1 MRSKK
6 DKIFYPDFFND
17 VFGPIMQPGSS
28 GGFAGTNRIGR
39 MALYALS
46 SKPKRAKILFNP
58 SDHRLVSL
66 GTWMED
72 RAYLGGL
79 LDFDT
84 EDVRLFDAH
93 TFARNAGISYEFAE
107 RESDSDYPHSNTFI
121 LEGEAGDKAEVIAS
135 SIGGGMIRVHEING
149 FKVDYQGDTFGIF
162 LWEKDKAKE
171 FDTIRSTL
179 EDKLGDLYVAT
190 ELTSDKEGKKGA
202 FVESSEYPD
211 EKILDWLKGNDINF
225 RIFKAVLP
233 VVTTTKRK
241 PQLFDTVTDWRRI
254 AEERNISF
262 VDAAI
267 AYEQD
272 FSGWTYEQIWNY
284 FEKIADILDGQVHA
298 LEKLDYN
305 VADTP
310 MLPIY
315 GKLWKKY
322 DEEKG
327 AVSDTLT
334 KRMIVYALSTNA
346 KIPGV
351 RIVPGPMGTG
361 GGYLY
366 SAVAAVSEAYDIPR
380 KKIIEALIVAAG
392 FGMIAFS
399 RSNPSGERGCTGESG
414 VCSAMASAAVA
425 HLIGGDSHAVE
436 NAASMALQASFGITC
451 DAIPGG
457 LEFPCITRTVRAAVT
472 APLYAD
478 LACAGIDGLIPWHE
492 AVDAMELHYQRSDK
506 KLLSGSQCGLNC
518 TPTADKCKCFMA
530 RDVMKD
536 YMKYEVNSKH
546 E

>member
-1 MRSKK
+1 M
-6 DKIFYPDFFND
+6 
-17 VFGPIMQPGSS
+17 
-28 GGFAGTNRIGR
+28 
-39 MALYALS
+39 
-46 SKPKRAKILFNP
+46 
-58 SDHRLVSL
+58 
-66 GTWMED
+66 
-72 RAYLGGL
+72 
-79 LDFDT
+79 
-84 EDVRLFDAH
+84 
-93 TFARNAGISYEFAE
+93 
-107 RESDSDYPHSNTFI
+107 
-121 LEGEAGDKAEVIAS
+121 
-135 SIGGGMIRVHEING
+135 
-149 FKVDYQGDTFGIF
+149 
-162 LWEKDKAKE
+162 
-171 FDTIRSTL
+171 
-179 EDKLGDLYVAT
+179 
-190 ELTSDKEGKKGA
+190 
-202 FVESSEYPD
+202 
-211 EKILDWLKGNDINF
+211 
-225 RIFKAVLP
+225 
-233 VVTTTKRK
+233 
-241 PQLFDTVTDWRRI
+241 
-254 AEERNISF
+254 
-262 VDAAI
+262 DAAI